1 MNKAALMIA
10 MCVYVVSGCALF
22 DSAET
27 DSEKVPVAATEPVD
41 DNASVA
47 LLGAAPEQESR
58 QTQPRTLTRDDI
70 RRLQSNLKEI
80 GFDPGP
86 ADGVAGARTRA
97 ALSRFQESCSKVKG
111 LIDRPESNPQTST
124 GNQMEKIP
132 SKQETQEIQSRLR
145 QAGFDPGPIDG
156 VFGKRTRSVLVQIKI
171 SCPTTSEFA
180 GIFDR
185 PAPQLEKQ
193 ASSIQTAAIV
203 STKLYTPSGPSGTEA
218 IKKIPPAAPAQSH
231 EEIRILQLRLRDA
244 GFDPGPFDGVMGPK
258 TKLALQKYETNQRSK
273 KTKISLT
280 TSSSVT
286 GQY

>member
-1 MNKAALMIA
+1 VNKAALMIS
-10 MCVYVVSGCALF
+10 MCVYVVAGCALF

-41 DNASVA
+41 ENASVA
-47 LLGAAPEQESR
+47 LLGAAPEQEAR
-58 QTQPRTLTRDDI
+58 QTPPRTLTRDDI
-70 RRLQSNLKEI
+70 RRLQSSLKEM

-111 LIDRPESNPQTST
+111 LIDRPELDLQTST
-124 GNQMEKIP
+124 GNQMVKIP

-145 QAGFDPGPIDG
+145 RAGFDPGAIDG

-171 SCPTTSEFA
+171 SCPTASEFA

-185 PAPQLEKQ
+185 PAAQAGKQ
-193 ASSIQTAAIV
+193 ASSVQTAASG
-203 STKLYTPSGPSGTEA
+203 STKLYTLSGSSGTEA
-218 IKKIPPAAPAQSH
+218 IKKLPPTAAAQSH

-258 TKLALQKYETNQRSK
+258 TKLALQQYETNQRSQ

-280 TSSSVT
+280 TRSSVT
-286 GQY
+286 DQY